1 MTLYTYFDWITHAA
15 TLAYLL
21 FLAEDYA
28 SETGRVVGVVVLTL
42 IFYRGFSLLRIFDAF
57 ITLVGIINIIIFR
70 LLAFFGILL
79 YAYFAV
85 GLLMLKLD
93 NADRASLRFQ
103 DVYYWVFLGS
113 VEGEAFDVEFSY
125 LAIVFGSLF
134 ITIVMLNILIA
145 FLSNLFSRLEDQQK
159 VNSLRQKALLVLDFE
174 LFARLFRFR
183 LSGLTGLATARDALF
198 AEHAL
203 TDKELHLA
211 EVSAS

>member
-1 MTLYTYFDWITHAA
+1 MYTYFDWITHIA
-15 TLAYLL
+15 TLGYLV
-21 FLAEDYA
+21 FL
-28 SETGRVVGVVVLTL
+28 SENYTSDEGRVVGVVVLIL
-42 IFYRGFSLLRIFDAF
+42 VFYRGFSLLRIFDTF

-79 YAYFAV
+79 YSYFTIAI
-85 GLLMLKLD
+85 LMIKLD
-93 NADRASLRFQ
+93 NSNNLSLRFQ

-159 VNSLRQKALLVLDFE
+159 VDSLRQKAFLVLDFE

-183 LSGLTGLATARDALF
+183 MTGVTTLAQTYDDLVS
-198 AEHAL
+198 EHAL
-203 TDKELHLA
+203 TNQDLILPKVA
-211 EVSAS
+211 KKT